1 MKTVFSFALK
11 YKWPIAIALVL
22 MLVELGVE
30 LVQPLVIQRI
40 IDDGI
45 LQGDSGTVW
54 LWGGV
59 MAGLAF
65 AAFFS
70 GVTNSYFAAHAAHS
84 FGFDLRVALFKKI
97 QSFTMSTFL
106 RFPQSGLLTRMT
118 SDITMVMNVLYMSLR
133 IMLRAPLAAAG
144 ALIMS
149 FIVNPKL
156 ALFLMIGVPFLVVF
170 LVFMVRKGVALFGK
184 VQRRLDRVNR
194 VVQENLQAVRLVK
207 AYLRGAYESSRF
219 SKVAD
224 ALRSDTV
231 SAVRLMELVLPVLLF
246 VMNASLLAVLWFGAS
261 QVRAGDAQVGE
272 VVAIVNYALRM
283 TGSFSMFSFIIVA
296 YSRAKASADRME
308 EILLADGGSEE
319 AERGSGEMPAGD
331 LRFDHVSFKYEGSDK
346 GVLHGVSFHVRPG
359 EKLAIMGAT
368 GAGKSTLLNLIPRF
382 FDPTE
387 GRILID
393 GRDIA
398 GWPLKDLRDAIG
410 YVPQQSMLF
419 TGSIHENLGWGDPEA
434 GLDELEEAARKAQ
447 IHDSVE
453 RFPDQYG
460 TRVGQKGVNLSGGQ
474 KQRLSIARALV
485 RRPSIL
491 ILDDSTSAL
500 DVKTEAALWEA
511 LEKERATMLV
521 VTQKVATAAGAD
533 RVLLMDEGRVAG
545 YGTHEELLGQSE
557 LYRNIVESQAQH
569 EGEVDGDA

>member
-1 MKTVFSFALK
+1 MK

>member
-1 MKTVFSFALK
+1 MK
-11 YKWPIAIALVL
+11 YKWPIGIALLL

-30 LVQPLVIQRI
+30 LIQPLVIQRI

-45 LQGDSGTVW
+45 LKGDSGTVW
-54 LWGGV
+54 TWGAV
-59 MAGLAF
+59 MAGLAL
-65 AAFFS
+65 AAFLS

-118 SDITMVMNVLYMSLR
+118 SDITQVMNVLYMSLR

-156 ALFLMIGVPFLVVF
+156 ALFLMIGVPFLIVF
-170 LVFMVRKGVALFGK
+170 LVFMVRRGVTMFGM

-194 VVQENLQAVRLVK
+194 VVQENLQGVRLVK

-219 SKVAD
+219 AKVAD

-231 SAVRLMELVLPVLLF
+231 TAVRLMELILPVLLF

-296 YSRAKASADRME
+296 YSRAKASAERME
-308 EILLADGGSEE
+308 EVLLADGGSET
-319 AERGSGEMPAGD
+319 AESGTGEMPAGD
-331 LRFDHVSFKYEGSDK
+331 LRFEHVSFKYEGAEK
-346 GVLHGVSFHVRPG
+346 GVLHDVSFHVRPG

-382 FDPTE
+382 FAPTE

-398 GWPLKDLRDAIG
+398 AWPLKDLRDAIG

-434 GLDELEEAARKAQ
+434 GLDELEEAAQKAQ

-511 LEKERATMLV
+511 LEEERATMLV
-521 VTQKVATAAGAD
+521 VTQKIGTAAGAD
-533 RVLLMDEGRVAG
+533 RVLLMEEGRVAG

-557 LYRNIVESQAQH
+557 LYRQIVESQAQH
-569 EGEVDGDA
+569 DGEVDADA